1 MSTVH
6 TNGRAGAD
14 PAGNGLDGDTG
25 TGVSTRSTSG
35 AGGAGSARDASFDDF
50 AELVAARIGRP
61 LAGARPDDR
70 LVEDLDLD
78 SLALLELFILLED
91 TAVHD
96 LPVDLVDSL
105 ETLGD
110 VWHWH
115 ATLAAH

>member
-25 TGVSTRSTSG
+25 TGVSTRSTSN
-35 AGGAGSARDASFDDF
+35 AGSARDASFDDF